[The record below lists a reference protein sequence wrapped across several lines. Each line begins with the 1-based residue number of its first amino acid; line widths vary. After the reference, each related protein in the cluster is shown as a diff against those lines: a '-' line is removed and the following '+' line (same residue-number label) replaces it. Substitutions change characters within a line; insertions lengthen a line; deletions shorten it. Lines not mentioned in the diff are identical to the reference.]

1 MSRKR
6 ARRVAGVLM
15 QKIEWLQ
22 FIVHI
27 SFGPHPWSN
36 EFHDGVAQLRKIESW
51 LRDHHIG
58 YAMFDAWGFPKFPGG
73 YVPVTFLSTDAEKAM
88 AYRVFCNEIGL
99 GQSMMMMRIVNMPE
113 PRLTPPPEQVAYF

>member
-1 MSRKR
+1 
-6 ARRVAGVLM
+6 M
-15 QKIEWLQ
+15 QKTEWLQ

-36 EFHDGVAQLRKIESW
+36 EFYDGVTLLRKIESW
-51 LRDHHIG
+51 LRENHIA
-58 YAMFDAWGFPKFPGG
+58 YAMFDAWGYPKFPGG
-73 YVPVTFLSTDAEKAM
+73 YVPVTFLSTEPEKAM

-99 GQSMMMMRIVNMPE
+99 GHTMMMMRIVNLPE